1 MKAEKDM
8 NKARVV
14 HALSLC
20 IVFIGTLGGCATYEK
35 CGLQGCAS
43 DRQISAQV
51 KALLNAHPELGP
63 PGSIRVETLNGVVY
77 LDGLVTGGLE
87 KRSVES
93 IVLQASGV
101 KRVVNGISVE
111 HT

>member
-1 MKAEKDM
+1 M

-14 HALSLC
+14 HAWPLC
-20 IVFIGTLGGCATYEK
+20 VMLIGALGGCATVEK
-35 CGLQGCAS
+35 CGLEGCDS

-51 KALLNAHPELGP
+51 KALLNAHPEFGP
-63 PGSIRVETLNGVVY
+63 PGSISVETLNGVVY

-93 IVLQASGV
+93 IVRQASGV
-101 KRVVNGISVE
+101 KRVVNGVSVE

>member
-1 MKAEKDM
+1 M
-8 NKARVV
+8 NKATAVQAWPV
-14 HALSLC
+14 CIMLMGALA
-20 IVFIGTLGGCATYEK
+20 GCATYEK
-35 CGLQGCAS
+35 CGLEGCAS

-63 PGSIRVETLNGVVY
+63 PGSISVETLNGVVY
-77 LDGLVTGGLE
+77 LDGLVSGGLE
-87 KRSVES
+87 KRSVDS
-93 IVLQASGV
+93 IVRQASGV

>member
-1 MKAEKDM
+1 M
-8 NKARVV
+8 NKATA
-14 HALSLC
+14 ALARPVC
-20 IVFIGTLGGCATYEK
+20 IMLIGALGGCATYEK

-43 DRQISAQV
+43 DQTISAQM
-51 KALLNAHPELGP
+51 KALLNAHPEFGP

-93 IVLQASGV
+93 IVRQASGV
-101 KRVVNGISVE
+101 MRLVNGISVE
-111 HT
+111 HS

>member
-1 MKAEKDM
+1 M
-8 NKARVV
+8 NKAKGV
-14 HALSLC
+14 HAWPVC
-20 IVFIGTLGGCATYEK
+20 IMLAGALGGCATIEK
-35 CGLQGCAS
+35 CGLEGCAS
-43 DRQISAQV
+43 DRELSAQV

-63 PGSIRVETLNGVVY
+63 PGSISVETLNGVVY
-77 LDGLVTGGLE
+77 LDGEVVGGLE

-93 IVLQASGV
+93 IVRQASGV